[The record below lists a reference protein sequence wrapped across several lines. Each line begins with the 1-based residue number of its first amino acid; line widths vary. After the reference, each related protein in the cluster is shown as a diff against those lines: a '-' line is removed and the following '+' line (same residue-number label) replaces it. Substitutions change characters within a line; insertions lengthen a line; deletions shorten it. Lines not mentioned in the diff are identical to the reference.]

1 MHLEAVKHYREKV
14 MNQEPTIFD
23 KIINKEIPA
32 EIVFENDHVLAF
44 KDINPQAPVHVLFIP
59 KIRINTIND
68 IKDNQSQLIGE
79 LYLAVRD
86 YAKQI
91 GEDENGYRVTMNCN
105 DNGQQTVHHIHLH
118 FLAGRQM
125 QWPPG

>member
-1 MHLEAVKHYREKV
+1 MKKNTISDA
-14 MNQEPTIFD
+14 TIFD
-23 KIINKEIPA
+23 KIINREMPA
-32 EIVFENDHVLAF
+32 EIVFENDKVLAF

-59 KIRINTIND
+59 KIRIATIND
-68 IKDNQSQLIGE
+68 IEDGQAE
-79 LYLAVRD
+79 LVGTLFLAARD

-105 DNGQQTVHHIHLH
+105 GNGQQTVFHIHLH
-118 FLAGRQM
+118 FMAGRQM

>member
-1 MHLEAVKHYREKV
+1 MNLES
-14 MNQEPTIFD
+14 TIFD
-23 KIINKEIPA
+23 KIISREIPA

-44 KDINPQAPVHVLFIP
+44 KDISPQAPVHVLFIP

-68 IKDNQSQLIGE
+68 IQDDQTHIIGE
-79 LYLAVRD
+79 LFLAARD

-91 GEDENGYRVTMNCN
+91 GEDEDGYRVIMNCN
-105 DNGQQTVHHIHLH
+105 DNGQQTVYHIHLH
-118 FLAGRQM
+118 FLAGRQL